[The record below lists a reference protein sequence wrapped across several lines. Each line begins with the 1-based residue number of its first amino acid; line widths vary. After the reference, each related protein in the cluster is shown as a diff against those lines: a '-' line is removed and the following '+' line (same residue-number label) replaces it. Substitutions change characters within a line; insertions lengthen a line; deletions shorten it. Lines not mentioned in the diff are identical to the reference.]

1 MDGSAEECVK
11 LIGDGWMA
19 KIVLKDGWV
28 YRGTIISESDSR
40 IIIVDRKLNKEID
53 LAKDV
58 CAVISRG
65 EF

>member
-1 MDGSAEECVK
+1 
-11 LIGDGWMA
+11 MA

-28 YRGTIISESDSR
+28 YRGTIVSETDSR
-40 IIIVDRKLNKEID
+40 IIILDRKINKQID

-58 CAVISRG
+58 CAVISRE